1 MAVTINN
8 VVDDP
13 VNPGIIAYSYEVQ
26 IINFR
31 DFVRGIIFR
40 QHLVRIANSILP
52 TAHALLEFARH
63 TKNRNI
69 SKCVYSI
76 YCNFLFD
83 LVICSAYFLLKNYY
97 REKRTFYRRY
107 CIGESFRKNL
117 GNFPETFLVN
127 FSGPPGKVPGNTEK
141 NFWKL
146 SRVCSIRSN
155 WIPLTHIASLYKHTV
170 PFNHIDTL
178 FT

>member
-26 IINFR
+26 IFNFR

-40 QHLVRIANSILP
+40 QHLGRTANSILP

-69 SKCVYSI
+69 SKCVYAI

-83 LVICSAYFLLKNYY
+83 LVICSAHFLLKIYY

-117 GNFPETFLVN
+117 GNFPETFWWIFLEHLGK
-127 FSGPPGKVPGNTEK
+127 FPEISKKIFLETFPGLFHSVPIG
-141 NFWKL
+141 
-146 SRVCSIRSN
+146 SHR
-155 WIPLTHIASLYKHTV
+155 LT
-170 PFNHIDTL
+170 
-178 FT
+178 